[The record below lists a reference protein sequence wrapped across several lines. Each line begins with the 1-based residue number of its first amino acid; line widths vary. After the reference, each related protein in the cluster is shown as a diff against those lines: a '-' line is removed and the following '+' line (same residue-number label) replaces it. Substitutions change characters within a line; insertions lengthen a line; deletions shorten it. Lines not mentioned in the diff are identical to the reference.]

1 MGRIG
6 IVHVVDSA
14 SVVDAAGNTISPNP

>member
-1 MGRIG
+1 MERIG

-14 SVVDAAGNTISPNP
+14 SVVDAAGNTIIV